1 MIKLLTFDDLFP
13 PLRLLK
19 LLVELRRLSR
29 FATKMTLVHGSWAV
43 LSIEKIS
50 YSKSSSSQNLKL
62 SIIDTSL
69 YAGTIVPRSNLY
81 WVTRKIELPF
91 ASDQWPSLQNTSC
104 IRKPQFIS
112 GGGAHPL
119 HPPPRSAPSFQW
131 ASEYIFLSPP
141 TINYFTFYTR
151 HLRSNIR

>member
-1 MIKLLTFDDLFP
+1 MLVGLFILKKVKPSSDRKMIKLLTFDDLFP

-62 SIIDTSL
+62 SITHTL
-69 YAGTIVPRSNLY
+69 R
-81 WVTRKIELPF
+81 
-91 ASDQWPSLQNTSC
+91 
-104 IRKPQFIS
+104 
-112 GGGAHPL
+112 
-119 HPPPRSAPSFQW
+119 
-131 ASEYIFLSPP
+131 
-141 TINYFTFYTR
+141 R
-151 HLRSNIR
+151 HYSSQTE